1 MGPQAEV
8 IREVAALMEGVE
20 LDDVKAITTARIP
33 LVKCTFRTDEMSI
46 GVRAATT
53 PLPTQTS
60 VLHCACSC
68 TRQHVHHCLA
78 PYTHAKVSLPK
89 FENSLGA

>member
-1 MGPQAEV
+1 MGAQAEA
-8 IREVAALMEGVE
+8 IREVAVLMEGVE

-46 GVRAATT
+46 GVCAATA
-53 PLPTQTS
+53 PLPTQAS
-60 VLHCACSC
+60 ALPFACAC

-78 PYTHAKVSLPK
+78 LLHAC
-89 FENSLGA
+89 